1 MTESTGTAGPLV
13 DDRDAR
19 ELEAFGYKP
28 RLHRVMGSYTSFSLG
43 FAVVSIT
50 TGIFTAFSV
59 GLVNMGGSS
68 VWWWLPVTGG
78 VLLITL
84 VFAHAGARIPLSG
97 YAYQWSSRLGNVHL
111 GWFTGWAAFLTF
123 ISGTA
128 AVATTLATVFAPEFW
143 VNPTHGDIQILTA
156 ATIVVCF
163 VINLVGIKIA
173 TWVNNVGATAELVG
187 TMGVGLIVLVGDLLF
202 FHHKTGFGVLFKSVP
217 STGAHVNATG
227 VILACLLPV
236 LLLTGWEGCADLAE
250 ETKDPRRTT
259 PKTMIRALWISALCG
274 FLLTIIYEVAIPHG
288 LASAVN
294 APQTPLIYIIDEQVG
309 PWLGQV
315 MKVVAFVAILSC
327 VLANMAVATRLVYSL
342 ARDNVVPGHRLLSS
356 VNNRTGTPVGAV
368 TLIAVLALIFTA
380 LSAGLVT
387 RIFSITIVTY
397 YFVYLLT
404 LVAVLMGDHAGRIP
418 DVSGGFSLGR
428 HLRLVTVSAIV
439 FSVLAILA
447 LALPAV
453 NHISAEYSLG
463 GMALGLLWWLVYLR
477 RRLAAGEVGPFRLAA
492 SEDASVMSP
501 GRAGALAAEA
511 TRPRSAQDGSSV

>member
-1 MTESTGTAGPLV
+1 MTESARTARPLGE
-13 DDRDAR
+13 DRDAQ
-19 ELEAFGYKP
+19 ELETFGYKP
-28 RLHRVMGSYTSFSLG
+28 KLHRVMGSYTSFSLG

-50 TGIFTAFSV
+50 TGIFTAFAV

-68 VWWWLPVTGG
+68 VWWWFPVSGG

-84 VFAHAGARIPLSG
+84 VFAHAGSRIPLSG

-143 VNPTHGDIQILTA
+143 ANPTHQDIQILTA
-156 ATIVVCF
+156 STIIVCF

-173 TWVNNVGATAELVG
+173 TWLNNVGATAELVG
-187 TMGVGLIVLVGDLLF
+187 TMGIGLIVLVGDLLF
-202 FHHKTGFGVLFKSVP
+202 FHHKAGFGVLFKTVP
-217 STGAHVNATG
+217 STGAHVNATA

-250 ETKDPRRTT
+250 ETKDPRTTT
-259 PKTMIRALWISALCG
+259 PKTMIKALWISALCG
-274 FLLTIIYEVAIPHG
+274 FLLTVIYEVAIPHS
-288 LASAVN
+288 LAAAVN
-294 APQTPLIYIIDEQVG
+294 APQTPLIYILDEQVG

-342 ARDNVVPGHRLLSS
+342 ARDNVLPGHRALSA

-368 TLIAVLALIFTA
+368 TLIAVTALIFTA

-404 LVAVLMGDHAGRIP
+404 LVAVLMGDRSGRIP
-418 DVSGGFSLGR
+418 KASGGFSLGR
-428 HLRLVTVSAIV
+428 YLRPVTVSAIV
-439 FSVLAILA
+439 FAVLTVLALT
-447 LALPAV
+447 LPVV

-463 GMALGLLWWLVYLR
+463 GMALGLVWWLVYLR
-477 RRLAAGEVGPFRLAA
+477 RRLVAREVGPFRLRGSDDTNVPGQGGTTTLNAKA
-492 SEDASVMSP
+492 TMGED
-501 GRAGALAAEA
+501 G
-511 TRPRSAQDGSSV
+511 